1 MCTKYI
7 EQINE
12 AINEIRPNYNLDLLK
27 KDIPLAVILD
37 IDSINY
43 VSLIIN
49 IERLLGINFES
60 TDVYNMN
67 IMNSFVL
74 NDKIV
79 FK

>member
-49 IERLLGINFES
+49 IERLLS
-60 TDVYNMN
+60 
-67 IMNSFVL
+67 
-74 NDKIV
+74 K
-79 FK
+79 